1 MKRGG
6 KYLYISKLF
15 TVYYTYGIEGM
26 WIKTCYLKAGM
37 HIRFHISSPVPAR
50 SAAARLAALCAAASS
65 VYLKDAALRI
75 LKASL

>member
-1 MKRGG
+1 M
-6 KYLYISKLF
+6 F
-15 TVYYTYGIEGM
+15 TVIYRYGVEGM

-50 SAAARLAALCAAASS
+50 CAAPRLAALCAAAASS